1 MRTYKLSDIYYTT
14 QASALQAVNDE
25 FENNRPYEI
34 QYPDNLWAEHVAYG
48 TTVYYHFPLKV
59 KKTGNL
65 AKKWLHVTL
74 YRMDSGNYELTYY
87 LS

>member
-1 MRTYKLSDIYYTT
+1 MRTYKLSDTYYTT
-14 QASALQAVNDE
+14 QAAALNAVQDE

-34 QYPDNLWAEHVAYG
+34 QYPENLWCEHVSYG
-48 TTVYYHFPLKV
+48 TAVHYNLTLKV

-65 AKKWLHVTL
+65 AKKWLHITL

-87 LS
+87 IA